1 MGIFNK
7 EEVSTHKVSEPRKEA
22 KDITSNKVK
31 PHHIGPKS
39 KEVKKQ
45 ELISHIQNYQETF
58 NSAELNVWENIL
70 NQLRQALLD

>member
-1 MGIFNK
+1 MGIFHK
-7 EEVSTHKVSEPRKEA
+7 DDSRPVSQPRKEA
-22 KDITSNKVK
+22 RDITSGKSK

-58 NSAELNVWENIL
+58 NSAELNVWENRL
-70 NQLRQALLD
+70 NVLKAALLE